1 MCGVFGDARFARG
14 DTVGLMIE
22 PAGCMAFPVR
32 CMAFP
37 VLDPFGSA
45 TPPEGSGPE
54 AGPLA
59 STRDLG
65 ALAVAK

>member
-1 MCGVFGDARFARG
+1 VTRVFGDARFARG

-45 TPPEGSGPE
+45 TPLEGSGAE
-54 AGPLA
+54 AGPFVRA
-59 STRDLG
+59 QDLG